1 MQTRSLHQLKVN
13 PLNAIIYGNEL
24 PDTGLVQSIA
34 EKGILVPL
42 TIKNDGTIISGHR
55 RYAAALELALADIPV
70 VQMEFESDIDERE
83 AIINFNKYRDKTFSQ
98 KMMEG
103 EFVEETERLKA
114 KNRQREYYGN
124 QFESALV
131 EIFPQVQPTEQPG
144 KTRDAVAKT
153 VGLGSGK
160 TYETGKKLMEAA
172 KTNEFA
178 RELVEKIDKGEAT
191 IHGAIKEIK
200 AVKKKEAFNQ
210 LIAQQKEDIENGVV
224 AKVNGFYDVISIDP
238 PWNYGREYDPNGS
251 RVANPYPEM
260 TTDEIKN
267 IELPVSDDA
276 IVFLWTTHKFLP
288 DAFDILKTWG
298 FEYKAAITWDKERI
312 GMGAWFR
319 MQCEFCLF
327 AVKGKP
333 IFNNTTERDI
343 LREARREHSRK
354 PDGFFDMV
362 DKIAPGRKLEYFSRE
377 QRPGWDVFGNDIN
390 KFQ

>member
-200 AVKKKEAFNQ
+200 AVEKKEAFNQ